1 MMVNIIIAGP
11 PGSGKGTLAKLM
23 VEAFGFV
30 HLSTGDM
37 LRNEIERGTPLGK
50 EVESILSKGDL
61 VSDKIVISLI
71 ANNLEAH
78 PQARGFLFDGFPRTL
93 PQARALDEF
102 LEAKGHPLKLLI
114 LLDIDDSICEM
125 RLLRRATIEN
135 RPDDTDAQRV
145 RHRLA
150 TYHTQTEPIIDH
162 YKQQDKFVSV
172 DSSKTPEYTFNQ
184 VSECLKPIL

>member
-1 MMVNIIIAGP
+1 MVNIIIAGP

-23 VEAFGFV
+23 VEAFEFV

-37 LRNEIERGTPLGK
+37 LRNEIEQGTPLGK

-71 ANNLEAH
+71 SNNLEAH
-78 PQARGFLFDGFPRTL
+78 PNARGFLFDGFPRTL
-93 PQARALDEF
+93 LQARVLDDF
-102 LEAKGHPLKLLI
+102 LQKKGHPLKLLI
-114 LLDIDDSICEM
+114 LLDIDDSICET
-125 RLLRRATIEN
+125 RLLRRASIEN
-135 RPDDTDAQRV
+135 RPDDTDTARV
-145 RHRLA
+145 RHRMA

-162 YKQQDKFVSV
+162 YKKQDKFVSV

>member
-1 MMVNIIIAGP
+1 MVNIIIAGP

-23 VEAFGFV
+23 VEAFEFV

-37 LRNEIERGTPLGK
+37 LRNEIEQGTPLGK

-71 ANNLEAH
+71 SNNLEAH
-78 PQARGFLFDGFPRTL
+78 PNARGFLFDGFPRTL
-93 PQARALDEF
+93 LQARALDDF
-102 LEAKGHPLKLLI
+102 LQKKGHPLKLLI
-114 LLDIDDSICEM
+114 LLDIDDSICET
-125 RLLRRATIEN
+125 RLLRRASIEN
-135 RPDDTDAQRV
+135 RPDDTDTARV
-145 RHRLA
+145 RHRMA

-162 YKQQDKFVSV
+162 YKKQNKFVSV

>member
-1 MMVNIIIAGP
+1 MVNIIIAGP

-37 LRNEIERGTPLGK
+37 LRNEIEQGTPLGK
-50 EVESILSKGDL
+50 EVESILSRGDL

-71 ANNLEAH
+71 SNNLEAH
-78 PQARGFLFDGFPRTL
+78 PNARGFLFDGFPRTL
-93 PQARALDEF
+93 PQARALDDF
-102 LEAKGHPLKLLI
+102 LQKKGHPLKLLI
-114 LLDIDDSICEM
+114 LLDIDDSLCET
-125 RLLRRATIEN
+125 RLLRRASIEN
-135 RPDDTDAQRV
+135 RPDDTDTDRV
-145 RHRLA
+145 RHRMA
-150 TYHTQTEPIIDH
+150 TYHAQTEPIIDH
-162 YKQQDKFVSV
+162 YKKQDKFVSV

>member
-1 MMVNIIIAGP
+1 MVNIIIAGP

-23 VEAFGFV
+23 VEAFEFV

-37 LRNEIERGTPLGK
+37 LRNEIEQGTPLGK

-71 ANNLEAH
+71 SNNLEAH
-78 PQARGFLFDGFPRTL
+78 PNARGFLFDGFPRTL
-93 PQARALDEF
+93 LQARALDDF
-102 LEAKGHPLKLLI
+102 LQKKGHPLKLLI
-114 LLDIDDSICEM
+114 LLDIDDSICET
-125 RLLRRATIEN
+125 RLLRRASIEN
-135 RPDDTDAQRV
+135 RPDDTDTARV
-145 RHRLA
+145 RHRMA

-162 YKQQDKFVSV
+162 YKKQDKFVSV

>member
-1 MMVNIIIAGP
+1 MVNIIIAGP

-23 VEAFGFV
+23 VDAFGFV

-37 LRNEIERGTPLGK
+37 LRNEIEQGTPLGK
-50 EVESILSKGDL
+50 EVESILSRGDL

-71 ANNLEAH
+71 SNNLEAH
-78 PQARGFLFDGFPRTL
+78 PNARGFLFDGFPRTL
-93 PQARALDEF
+93 PQAQALDEF

-125 RLLRRATIEN
+125 RLLRRASIEN
-135 RPDDTDAQRV
+135 RPDDTDTDRV

-150 TYHTQTEPIIDH
+150 TYHAQTEPIIDH
-162 YKQQDKFVSV
+162 YKKQDKFVSV
-172 DSSKTPEYTFNQ
+172 DSSKG
-184 VSECLKPIL
+184 K

>member
-1 MMVNIIIAGP
+1 MVNIIIAGP

-37 LRNEIERGTPLGK
+37 LRNEIEQGTPLGK
-50 EVESILSKGDL
+50 EVEAVLSKGDL

-71 ANNLEAH
+71 SNNLEAH
-78 PQARGFLFDGFPRTL
+78 PNARGFLFDGFPRTL
-93 PQARALDEF
+93 PQARALDDF
-102 LEAKGHPLKLLI
+102 LETKGHPLKLLI
-114 LLDIDDSICEM
+114 LLDIDDSICET
-125 RLLRRATIEN
+125 RLLRRASIEN
-135 RPDDTDAQRV
+135 RPDDTDAERV

-162 YKQQDKFVSV
+162 YKKQNKFVSV
-172 DSSKTPEYTFNQ
+172 DSSKTPEYTLNQ
-184 VSECLKPIL
+184 VSQCLKPIL